1 MRAAAAGRLPATVTR
16 PGVDLMTT
24 MRMPRGGWVT
34 FAGVAL
40 LVAGVLNV
48 LDGLI
53 ALNQESVYA
62 GADLLFGDRTA
73 IGTAYL
79 LIGAV
84 EILTGVLVFRGKA
97 FGQFL
102 GVMVAGFTGFWHFL
116 FIGADPARSIPI
128 MVLSG
133 LIIWA
138 LTVHGES
145 FEA

>member
-1 MRAAAAGRLPATVTR
+1 
-16 PGVDLMTT
+16 MTT
-24 MRMPRGGWVT
+24 TRLPRGGWVT
-34 FAGVAL
+34 FAFVAL

-48 LDGLI
+48 LDGLV
-53 ALNQESVYA
+53 ALTQESVYA
-62 GADLLFGDRTA
+62 DADLIFGDRTA
-73 IGTAYL
+73 IGTTYL
-79 LIGAV
+79 VIGAV
-84 EILTGVLVFRGKA
+84 EILTAALIHRRRV

-128 MVLSG
+128 MALNG

-145 FEA
+145 FGD